1 MRRECKQGGRGLRE
15 APGLSQTWEA
25 PDGPSKLMRI
35 KEKIFLRFAV
45 FTLHQGVR
53 GEAADQT
60 GGPNPAKSHVQEFFL
75 NFDLI
80 RAVTKNVFN
89 QIENLWVALRNQY
102 FYINLSGIFFRPP
115 TGKSFAVSRKHFAEC
130 FGVVPVFY

>member
-60 GGPNPAKSHVQEFFL
+60 GVPNPAKSHVQEFFL
-75 NFDLI
+75 NFDLM
-80 RAVTKNVFN
+80 RDVGGYVTKYVFN
-89 QIENLWVALRNQY
+89 QIQY
-102 FYINLSGIFFRPP
+102 LFINLSGIFFCPP
-115 TGKSFAVSRKHFAEC
+115 TGKSFAMSR
-130 FGVVPVFY
+130 

>member
-15 APGLSQTWEA
+15 APGFSQTREA

-60 GGPNPAKSHVQEFFL
+60 GGPNPAKSHVEEFFL
-75 NFDLI
+75 NFDLQCHESI
-80 RAVTKNVFN
+80 FHMFWTCF
-89 QIENLWVALRNQY
+89 
-102 FYINLSGIFFRPP
+102 LSDTLFLGWCLLFFF
-115 TGKSFAVSRKHFAEC
+115 TSL
-130 FGVVPVFY
+130 

>member
-60 GGPNPAKSHVQEFFL
+60 GGPNPAKSHVQEFFI

-80 RAVTKNVFN
+80 RDVTKYVFN

-102 FYINLSGIFFRPP
+102 FYINLSGIFFCPL

-130 FGVVPVFY
+130 FGVVPVF

>member
-80 RAVTKNVFN
+80 RDVTKYVFN

-102 FYINLSGIFFRPP
+102 FYINLSGIVFRPP
-115 TGKSFAVSRKHFAEC
+115 TGKCFAVLRKHFAEC
-130 FGVVPVFY
+130 FGVVPVF

>member
-75 NFDLI
+75 NFDLM
-80 RAVTKNVFN
+80 RDVGGYVTKYVFN
-89 QIENLWVALRNQY
+89 QIENLWVAMRNQY
-102 FYINLSGIFFRPP
+102 FYINLSGIFFCPP
-115 TGKSFAVSRKHFAEC
+115 TGKSFAEC
-130 FGVVPVFY
+130 FGVVPVF

>member
-60 GGPNPAKSHVQEFFL
+60 GVPNPAKSHVQEFFL

-80 RAVTKNVFN
+80 RDVTKYVFN

-115 TGKSFAVSRKHFAEC
+115 TDKSFALSLKHFAEC
-130 FGVVPVFY
+130 FGVVPVF